1 MATSLSRILPRKF
14 MKKLNSLSFD
24 YWWAAHSPGR
34 VGGGLRFFHGRVAPG
49 RKRCIHDHAVDAS
62 SRFAPFNRMSRRKI
76 PAANERGWAG
86 SAPLAGAGR

>member
-24 YWWAAHSPGR
+24 YWWAAHSPDR

-62 SRFAPFNRMSRRKI
+62 NRFAPFNRMGRRKI
-76 PAANERGWAG
+76 LDANERGWAG